1 VQESEVSHL
10 VAEAARHLGEGN
22 AEAAVAALSAAG
34 ADDATSLPL
43 QFMTAL
49 AAWYLGD
56 VAAALRL
63 SQSCFEREPGN
74 GTLAEVLASLYAQ
87 SGNLI
92 DSLYYGK
99 LATALKPDPRLAAW
113 LPPGFPSFGA
123 AFLSI
128 QEKPLLAQA
137 RMLLASGKLT
147 AALDRARQ
155 HVGVAPEDEEGRLF
169 YGAALLRAGS
179 AGLAAETLQ
188 PLAAAGVIAPKAAS
202 LLGRA
207 LADIGDAAAAR
218 RWHDE
223 ACAAAPDDAEITAAR
238 IADAPWLGDDQA
250 AAAADWAARFAKPGK
265 GRRQR
270 QAGDKLV
277 IGYLVSHFADRK
289 DAAAV
294 AAVAR
299 AHKRPGVSVIGYG
312 AGAQSWDENASLRG
326 AFDKWR
332 DISGFD
338 PATLAR
344 TLSVDRLDVVIDV
357 GGFAA
362 PGNLRAL
369 ARVDTALR
377 AAWLC
382 DPAGLE
388 RIVYDAVI
396 ASGGERRSSA
406 IELWRPACGHYPLL
420 RDWTRQRE
428 RSSDIICR
436 FGSDARLC
444 QIDAQ
449 TTRLWRSV
457 LTAVPQ
463 SVLLLRAND
472 MAPGPN
478 IGRLIERFGADLAA
492 RIDVVDAASPD
503 DFYRQVDIALAPLRG
518 VSPRLAGEALA
529 CGAPVVALDD
539 AGAWSAYPA
548 LLRALGLGE
557 LVATTAEDY
566 VALAGALAQSPERR
580 SMAAALAAAVA
591 DRGESI
597 AAEIAAA
604 IEQAARTSLSKAAA

>member
-1 VQESEVSHL
+1 MQGLDASRL

-22 AEAAVAALSAAG
+22 AEAALAALSAAG

-56 VAAALRL
+56 IDAALRL
-63 SQSCFEREPGN
+63 SQACFEREPSN

-99 LATALKPDPRLAAW
+99 LATALKPDPLLAPW
-113 LPPGFPSFGA
+113 LPQNFPSFGA

-137 RMLLASGKLT
+137 RMLLASGKLS
-147 AALDRARQ
+147 AAIDRARQ
-155 HVGVAPEDEEGRLF
+155 HVGVAPEDDEGRLF

-179 AGLAAETLQ
+179 SSAAVETLQ
-188 PLAAAGVIAPKAAS
+188 PLASAGSVAPAAAS
-202 LLGRA
+202 LLARA
-207 LADIGDAAAAR
+207 LADVGDAVAAR

-223 ACAAAPDDAEITAAR
+223 ACAAAPEDGEIAAAR
-238 IADAPWLGDDQA
+238 VADAPWLGIDHA
-250 AAAADWAARFAKPGK
+250 AAAAGWASRFTKPGK
-265 GRRQR
+265 GRRWR
-270 QAGDKLV
+270 PAGDKLV

-312 AGAQSWDENASLRG
+312 LGAQSWDENALLRG

-344 TLSVDRLDVVIDV
+344 TLAVDGLAVVIDV
-357 GGFAA
+357 GGFAS

-382 DPAGLE
+382 DAAGLE
-388 RIVYDAVI
+388 RTVYDAVI
-396 ASGGERRSSA
+396 ASAAERRSGA
-406 IELWRPACGHYPLL
+406 IDLWRPACGHYPLL
-420 RDWTRQRE
+420 RDWTRPRE
-428 RSSDIICR
+428 RSSDDNCR
-436 FGSDARLC
+436 FGSDVRLC
-444 QIDAQ
+444 QIDEP
-449 TTRLWRSV
+449 TTRLWRAL
-457 LTAVPQ
+457 LTAAPQ

-472 MAPGPN
+472 MGPGPN
-478 IGRLIERFGADLAA
+478 IGRLIARFGADLAA
-492 RIDVVDAASPD
+492 RIDIIDAASPE
-503 DFYRQVDIALAPLRG
+503 DFYRQVDVALAPVRG

-529 CGAPVVALDD
+529 CGVPLVALDD
-539 AGAWSAYPA
+539 ANAGSTYSA

-557 LVATTAEDY
+557 LVAATAEGY
-566 VALAGALAQSPERR
+566 VALAGALAQSAERR
-580 SMAAALAAAVA
+580 GKAAALAATIA
-591 DRGESI
+591 DRGEGI
-597 AAEIAAA
+597 ATEIAAA
-604 IEQAARTSLSKAAA
+604 IEQAARVSLSKAAA